1 MRVTFPT
8 TLFASLVLVT
18 SAAAQAKYARTTMKP
33 APSSSAILLVTL
45 RGSDVVPPVAT
56 PATGTAEL
64 TIVGSEVRYQVHVD
78 RIRDVTGAFIHI
90 GGPGEKHPVVAS
102 LYEGLKPGRT
112 SGLLARGTLRSRD
125 LHGVG
130 MTRFIRALR
139 TNDTYLTV
147 RTKARPG
154 GEIRGEIRI
163 QPSATAR

>member
-18 SAAAQAKYARTTMKP
+18 PGAAQATYARTAMKP
-33 APSSSAILLVTL
+33 TASRAIVLATL
-45 RGSDVVPPVAT
+45 RGSDEVPPVAT
-56 PATGTAEL
+56 LATGTAEL
-64 TIVGSEVRYQVHVD
+64 TIVGPEVRYQVHVD

-102 LYEGLKPGRT
+102 LYEGLKPGPT
-112 SGLLARGTLRSRD
+112 SGLLARGTLRPRD

-147 RTKARPG
+147 PTKAHPG
-154 GEIRGEIRI
+154 GEIRGEIRT
-163 QPSATAR
+163 QPGATGR

>member
-1 MRVTFPT
+1 MRMTFPT
-8 TLFASLVLVT
+8 TLFASLVLIPPV
-18 SAAAQAKYARTTMKP
+18 AAQATYARAAMKP
-33 APSSSAILLVTL
+33 TASRAIFLATL
-45 RGSDVVPPVAT
+45 RGSDEVPPVAT

-64 TIVGSEVRYQVHVD
+64 TIVGPEVRYQVHVD

-102 LYEGLKPGRT
+102 LYEGLKPGPT
-112 SGLLARGTLRSRD
+112 SGLLASGTLRPWD

-147 RTKARPG
+147 QTKAHPG

-163 QPSATAR
+163 QPSATGR